1 MKILV
6 SKFNLKH
13 EGKVYPA
20 GSIVDLPTEIAMGLV
35 QSSPKEFTYVD
46 VPPAAVKDQELDAS
60 AEDIKDEDVCLDN
73 LTVEELK
80 RFAADNDINIGKAT
94 RKADIIAA
102 IVAAGEQDA
111 GEQLPDVDM
120 AEVVK

>member
-6 SKFNLKH
+6 NKFNLKH
-13 EGKVYPA
+13 EGKFYPT
-20 GSIVDLPTEIAMGLV
+20 GSIVDLPTEIAVDLV
-35 QSSPKEFTYVD
+35 QSAPKEFTFID
-46 VPPAAVKDQELDAS
+46 VPPAAVEDKELDAS
-60 AEDIKDEDVCLDN
+60 AEDIKDEGVCLDN

-80 RFAADNDINIGKAT
+80 RFAADNDINIGKAS

-102 IVAAGEQDA
+102 IVAAGKQDA
-111 GEQLPDVDM
+111 SEQLPEVDM

>member
-1 MKILV
+1 MKILI

>member
-6 SKFNLKH
+6 NTFNLKH
-13 EGKVYPA
+13 EGKFYPT
-20 GSIVDLPTEIAMGLV
+20 GSIVDLPTEIAVDLV
-35 QSSPKEFTYVD
+35 QSAPKEFTFID
-46 VPPAAVKDQELDAS
+46 VPPAAVEDKELDAS
-60 AEDIKDEDVCLDN
+60 AEDIKDEGVCLDN

-80 RFAADNDINIGKAT
+80 RFAADNDINIGKAS

-102 IVAAGEQDA
+102 IVAAGKQDA
-111 GEQLPDVDM
+111 SEQLPEVDM

>member
-6 SKFNLKH
+6 NKFNLKH
-13 EGKVYPA
+13 EGKFYPT
-20 GSIVDLPTEIAMGLV
+20 GSIVDLPTEIAVDLV
-35 QSSPKEFTYVD
+35 QSAPKEFTFID
-46 VPPAAVKDQELDAS
+46 VPPAAVEDKELDAS
-60 AEDIKDEDVCLDN
+60 AEDIKDKDVCLDN

-80 RFAADNDINIGKAT
+80 RFAADNDINIGKAS

-102 IVAAGEQDA
+102 IAAAGEQDA
-111 GEQLPDVDM
+111 GEQLPEVDM

>member
-6 SKFNLKH
+6 NKFNLKH
-13 EGKVYPA
+13 EGKFYPT
-20 GSIVDLPTEIAMGLV
+20 GSIVDLPTEIAVDLV
-35 QSSPKEFTYVD
+35 QSAPKEFTFID
-46 VPPAAVKDQELDAS
+46 VPPAAVEDKELDAS
-60 AEDIKDEDVCLDN
+60 AEDIKDKDVCLDN

-80 RFAADNDINIGKAT
+80 RFAADNDINIGKAS

-102 IVAAGEQDA
+102 IAAAGKQDA
-111 GEQLPDVDM
+111 SEQLPEVDM

>member
-6 SKFNLKH
+6 NMFNLKH
-13 EGKVYPA
+13 EGKFYPT
-20 GSIVDLPTEIAMGLV
+20 GSIVDLPTEIAVDLV
-35 QSSPKEFTYVD
+35 QSAPKEFTFID
-46 VPPAAVKDQELDAS
+46 VPPAAVEDKELDAS
-60 AEDIKDEDVCLDN
+60 AEDIKDKDVCLDN

-80 RFAADNDINIGKAT
+80 RFAADNDINIGKAS

-102 IVAAGEQDA
+102 IVAAGKQDA
-111 GEQLPDVDM
+111 SEQLPEVDM

>member
-20 GSIVDLPTEIAMGLV
+20 GSIVDLPTEIAMSLV
-35 QSSPKEFTYVD
+35 QSAPKEFTYID
-46 VPPAAVKDQELDAS
+46 VPPAAEENKELDAS
-60 AEDIKDEDVCLDN
+60 TEVIKDEDVCLDN

-80 RFAADNDINIGKAT
+80 RFAADNGIDIGKAS

-102 IVAAGEQDA
+102 IEAAGEQGA
-111 GEQLPDVDM
+111 GEQLPEVDV

>member
-6 SKFNLKH
+6 NKFNLKH
-13 EGKVYPA
+13 EGKFYPT
-20 GSIVDLPTEIAMGLV
+20 GSIVDLPTEIAVDLV
-35 QSSPKEFTYVD
+35 QSAPKEFTFID
-46 VPPAAVKDQELDAS
+46 VPPAAVEDKELDAS
-60 AEDIKDEDVCLDN
+60 AEDIKDKDVCLDN

-80 RFAADNDINIGKAT
+80 RFAADNDINIGKAS

-102 IVAAGEQDA
+102 IAAAGEQDA
-111 GEQLPDVDM
+111 SEQLPEVDM

>member
-6 SKFNLKH
+6 NKFNLKH
-13 EGKVYPA
+13 EGKFYPT
-20 GSIVDLPTEIAMGLV
+20 GSIVDLPTEIAVDLV
-35 QSSPKEFTYVD
+35 QSAPKEFTFVD
-46 VPPAAVKDQELDAS
+46 VPPAAVEDKELDAS
-60 AEDIKDEDVCLDN
+60 AEDIKDEGVCLDN

-80 RFAADNDINIGKAT
+80 RFAADNDINIGKAS

-102 IVAAGEQDA
+102 IAAAGEQDA
-111 GEQLPDVDM
+111 GEQLPEVDM

>member
-6 SKFNLKH
+6 NKFNLKH
-13 EGKVYPA
+13 EGKFYPT
-20 GSIVDLPTEIAMGLV
+20 GSIVDLPTEIAVDLV
-35 QSSPKEFTYVD
+35 QSAPKEFTFID
-46 VPPAAVKDQELDAS
+46 VPPAAVEDKELDAS
-60 AEDIKDEDVCLDN
+60 AEDIKDEGVCLDN

-80 RFAADNDINIGKAT
+80 RFAADNDINIGKAS

-102 IVAAGEQDA
+102 IAAAGEQDA
-111 GEQLPDVDM
+111 SEQLPEVDM

>member
-35 QSSPKEFTYVD
+35 QSAPKEFTYVD

>member
-6 SKFNLKH
+6 NKFNLKH
-13 EGKVYPA
+13 EGKFYPT
-20 GSIVDLPTEIAMGLV
+20 GSIVDLPTEIAVDLV
-35 QSSPKEFTYVD
+35 QSAPKEFTFVD
-46 VPPAAVKDQELDAS
+46 VPPAAVEDKELDAS
-60 AEDIKDEDVCLDN
+60 AEDIKDEGVCLDN

-80 RFAADNDINIGKAT
+80 RFAADNDINIGKAS

-102 IVAAGEQDA
+102 IVAAGKQDA
-111 GEQLPDVDM
+111 SEQLPEVDM